1 MNERFDHNNDNRNTD
16 MKTTTNKLNLNGEIR
31 DNSLINAW
39 QKLGLPDCLRSRQ
52 SLIPARHAAMRAYL
66 RDLRAAEMT
75 AWEMTGGDY
84 LISR

>member
-1 MNERFDHNNDNRNTD
+1 
-16 MKTTTNKLNLNGEIR
+16 MKSTTNTLKLNSGAGVNQFI
-31 DNSLINAW
+31 DAW
-39 QKLGLPDCLRSRQ
+39 QKLGLPDRIQSRQ
-52 SLIPARHAAMRAYL
+52 SLLPARQDVTRAYL